1 MSEINEPEDTTG
13 EPTDEAMPVEAV
25 EAVEQSSSEQSSSEE
40 MDPDADLISSVR
52 GLIKNGELVSER
64 LEKLLPGVLETAE
77 ATNSAADVS
86 RRASSTLETG
96 LQHLQA
102 RVNALNEASEKSA
115 LLATRV
121 MTGAATAMIIA
132 VFIYG
137 FVAFQLSSRVSQVDA
152 MLVAVSKRVVQM
164 NNALETFEQLRFS
177 INNLAVAQTEMA
189 ERQSLMVDAIARS
202 ELSTRSLAVN
212 VPDQAAKQVGEK
224 TDQVI
229 KQVTAK
235 TAEVVAQVTRLG
247 QDLESQG
254 KMVSKLSDS
263 LGNVG
268 KQIKSLEGRVS
279 NVQKLNA
286 DVEALV
292 TLEREKYLD
301 VLQRQLALDES
312 AQEDEDQ
319 APVEPPKPDFVI
331 FSAKK

>member
-1 MSEINEPEDTTG
+1 
-13 EPTDEAMPVEAV
+13 MPV

-40 MDPDADLISSVR
+40 MDTDADLISSVR

>member
-13 EPTDEAMPVEAV
+13 EPTDETMPV

-64 LEKLLPGVLETAE
+64 LEKLLPGVLETAD

>member
-1 MSEINEPEDTTG
+1 
-13 EPTDEAMPVEAV
+13 
-25 EAVEQSSSEQSSSEE
+25 
-40 MDPDADLISSVR
+40 
-52 GLIKNGELVSER
+52 
-64 LEKLLPGVLETAE
+64 
-77 ATNSAADVS
+77 
-86 RRASSTLETG
+86 
-96 LQHLQA
+96 
-102 RVNALNEASEKSA
+102 
-115 LLATRV
+115 
-121 MTGAATAMIIA
+121 
-132 VFIYG
+132 
-137 FVAFQLSSRVSQVDA
+137 
-152 MLVAVSKRVVQM
+152 
-164 NNALETFEQLRFS
+164 
-177 INNLAVAQTEMA
+177 
-189 ERQSLMVDAIARS
+189 MVDAIARS

>member
-13 EPTDEAMPVEAV
+13 EPTDEAMPV

-279 NVQKLNA
+279 NVLQKLNA

>member
-13 EPTDEAMPVEAV
+13 EPTDEAMPV

-189 ERQSLMVDAIARS
+189 ERQSLMLDAIARS

-301 VLQRQLALDES
+301 MLQRQLALDES

>member
-13 EPTDEAMPVEAV
+13 EPTDEAMPV

-164 NNALETFEQLRFS
+164 NSALETFEQLRFS

>member
-13 EPTDEAMPVEAV
+13 EPTDEAMPV

-235 TAEVVAQVTRLG
+235 TAEVVAQVTRFG

-263 LGNVG
+263 LGNV
-268 KQIKSLEGRVS
+268 
-279 NVQKLNA
+279 
-286 DVEALV
+286 
-292 TLEREKYLD
+292 
-301 VLQRQLALDES
+301 
-312 AQEDEDQ
+312 
-319 APVEPPKPDFVI
+319 
-331 FSAKK
+331 

>member
-13 EPTDEAMPVEAV
+13 EPTDEAMPV

-268 KQIKSLEGRVS
+268 KQIKSLEGRAS
-279 NVQKLNA
+279 SVQKLNA

-319 APVEPPKPDFVI
+319 APVEPAKPDFVI

>member
-13 EPTDEAMPVEAV
+13 EPTDEAM
-25 EAVEQSSSEQSSSEE
+25 AVEQSSSEQSSSEE